1 MVRPNEVARRC
12 NHYRFELNQRH
23 CFDMKAENIA
33 FAIIHL
39 GFLIPDRA
47 H

>member
-1 MVRPNEVARRC
+1 MVRPNEIARRG
-12 NHYRFELNQRH
+12 NYHSLESIQRH
-23 CFDMKAENIA
+23 CFDVKAENIA

-39 GFLIPDRA
+39 GFLIPNRA